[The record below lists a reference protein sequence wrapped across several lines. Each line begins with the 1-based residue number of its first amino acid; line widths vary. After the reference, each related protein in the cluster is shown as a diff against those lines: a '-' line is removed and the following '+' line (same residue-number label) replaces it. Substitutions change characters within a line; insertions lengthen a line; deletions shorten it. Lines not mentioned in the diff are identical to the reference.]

1 MQRLIRHGPYPWG
14 SDWLVWERLCGYGIE
29 RGMRPGVSMNP
40 GNTQAFYTYARLG
53 GGKVLIEQIPLQ
65 KPIFILDLWALM
77 LLSFL
82 L

>member
-1 MQRLIRHGPYPWG
+1 
-14 SDWLVWERLCGYGIE
+14 
-29 RGMRPGVSMNP
+29 MNP